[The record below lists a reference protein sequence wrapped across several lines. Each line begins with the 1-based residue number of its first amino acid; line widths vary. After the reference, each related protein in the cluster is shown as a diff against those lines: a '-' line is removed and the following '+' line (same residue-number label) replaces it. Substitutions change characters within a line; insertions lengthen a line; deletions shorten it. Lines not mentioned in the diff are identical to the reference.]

1 LTARHHLTDAP
12 SSVGPPWKD
21 HDMTETRFVTVVDDL
36 ETMLSVVDVDEVG
49 DIETLLMFLF
59 VRPIRVDEVWDD
71 EGAATALE
79 VIVKGNEESVGSA
92 YEFPMSV
99 MELARSCA
107 HTVEELGAYTQDG
120 FALDEVATEV
130 GAMGDAELVGAL
142 QEALGKVRIF
152 NMMDDDD

>member
-1 LTARHHLTDAP
+1 MTD
-12 SSVGPPWKD
+12 
-21 HDMTETRFVTVVDDL
+21 TRFVTVVEDL

-59 VRPIRVDEVWDD
+59 ARPIRVDEVWDHQD
-71 EGAATALE
+71 TATALE
-79 VIVKGNEESVGSA
+79 VVVKGNEESIGSA

-107 HTVEELGAYTQDG
+107 HTVEELGAYTRDG
-120 FALDEVATEV
+120 FALDEVAPDV
-130 GAMGDAELVGAL
+130 GAMGDTELVGAL

-152 NMMDDDD
+152 NMMDGDD

>member
-1 LTARHHLTDAP
+1 MTD
-12 SSVGPPWKD
+12 
-21 HDMTETRFVTVVDDL
+21 TRFVTVVDDL

-59 VRPIRVDEVWDD
+59 ARPIRVDEVWDD

-107 HTVEELGAYTQDG
+107 HTVEELGAYTQEG
-120 FALDEVATEV
+120 FALDEV